1 MAPRD
6 DRPPDT
12 ATPAPRAPEPAEAA
26 KSATATPAK
35 AADMPDTATA
45 TTTDTATTATGK
57 STTLG
62 GRKLL
67 RRLMIGAIALV
78 GPVAALALG
87 LFLYLTGGRYV
98 ATDNAYVKSAKI
110 AVSAD
115 ISGRVVDV
123 AVSENETVTP
133 GTVLFRIDPAPFR
146 IALDEAEA
154 RLLAA
159 CQDVEALRAAYR
171 GNIAALERAKGDVAF
186 HEQQVARQRGL
197 STKRLVSDSSYDA
210 AKRALRNAHDDVKV
224 AEQAL
229 AEARAKLAGN
239 PDIAVADHP
248 SVKAAKAARN
258 RAALDLARTEVKAT
272 VAGIVTNFD
281 LQPGEYVETGDVVF
295 SLVGTDET
303 WVHANYKET
312 ELTHVR
318 VGQPATVAVDTYPGR
333 VFEGR
338 VVGISPA
345 TGAEFALLPPQNATG
360 NWVKVV
366 QRLTVRIRL
375 DQPATDNAGQSTAPG
390 DVAPPARLRAGM
402 SAHVEID
409 TGHQRRLTGLLG
421 PLSDWLTPVAEA
433 RP

>member
-6 DRPPDT
+6 DQATDHPTTSRNT
-12 ATPAPRAPEPAEAA
+12 SQTPAEPS
-26 KSATATPAK
+26 KSA
-35 AADMPDTATA
+35 AAPSEHEAGPPATA
-45 TTTDTATTATGK
+45 AEK
-57 STTLG
+57 SDAIG
-62 GRKLL
+62 SRKLL
-67 RRLMIGAIALV
+67 SRLMIGVIALA
-78 GPVAALALG
+78 GPAAALALG
-87 LFLYLTGGRYV
+87 LYLYLAGGRHV

-115 ISGRVVDV
+115 VSGRVVDV
-123 AVSENETVTP
+123 AVRENETVTP
-133 GTVLFRIDPAPFR
+133 ETVLFRIDPAPFR
-146 IALDEAEA
+146 IALDEADA

-159 CQDVEALRAAYR
+159 RQDVEALRAAYR

-197 STKRLVSDSSYDA
+197 STKRLVSDSSYEA

-248 SVKAAKAARN
+248 SVKAAEAARN

-318 VGQPATVAVDTYPGR
+318 VGQPAIVAVDTYPDR
-333 VFEGR
+333 IFKGR

-375 DQPATDNAGQSTAPG
+375 DEPATENADQSTGEAL
-390 DVAPPARLRAGM
+390 PPARLRAGM

-409 TGHQRRLTGLLG
+409 TGHQRRLTGLFG
-421 PLSDWLTPVAEA
+421 PLADWLTPVAEA

>member
-6 DRPPDT
+6 DRPPDS
-12 ATPAPRAPEPAEAA
+12 ATPGPHPTDTAEAA
-26 KSATATPAK
+26 KSATAAPAK
-35 AADMPDTATA
+35 AADKPDTAT
-45 TTTDTATTATGK
+45 TTTASETS
-57 STTLG
+57 STTG

-78 GPVAALALG
+78 GPAAAIALG
-87 LFLYLTGGRYV
+87 LFLYLTGGRYI

-110 AVSAD
+110 AISAD

-318 VGQPATVAVDTYPGR
+318 VGQPATVAVDTYPGH

-366 QRLTVRIRL
+366 QRLSVRLRFKQI
-375 DQPATDNAGQSTAPG
+375 G
-390 DVAPPARLRAGM
+390 VEPPLRAGM
-402 SAHVEID
+402 SAIVAID
-409 TGHQRRLTGLLG
+409 TRHKRKLG
-421 PLSDWLTPVAEA
+421 GFANAVVEWA
-433 RP
+433 RQLI